1 MLIARKSNILL
12 ISFVCIL
19 LFNLIAS
26 RMNTSNIE
34 ASNAQLVEKQNASIS
49 FLDLKYS
56 LKSLQEIA
64 LNIALFGEEKV
75 LKDLRKEK
83 NIYVN
88 IVKRIEK
95 TSLNTQEQRE
105 LKQIKKRF
113 VTYFESLKT
122 MSQAGII
129 KAQSLVL
136 ENKYSEIYN
145 MAIQNL
151 KDELSLLDV
160 LNPSEVNKINNSII
174 QTQEVISEAID
185 LSDSDGIEIIKIR
198 FLKKIRKIKKNV
210 LFGKEKIQTIEDFYI
225 EFFDAGLKM
234 ANASILVS
242 KNNQKVKESF
252 LTVKNISLEYEK
264 NISNIASNLLK
275 ELKYLSKQ
283 NKQSI
288 KSMEYIS
295 MISVLLIALGVVF
308 LYISLKSIVR
318 SLEKFQ
324 GGLMGFF
331 KYLNK
336 EEEQAPLLEEKGKDE
351 IALMSVLVNENIL
364 KTQNIIRSDAAFIE
378 DVKRVV
384 KSVQGGLLVEKIEKT
399 SQNEALEELKVIFN
413 EMLEEIKN
421 KVTDDINQLD
431 LAFNKFNA
439 LDFTY
444 RIKDAKG
451 NTSLGLNNL
460 ANTINA
466 MLYSNKKI
474 GMTLQKS
481 SQILL
486 GNVDSLNN
494 ASITTAASLEETA
507 DALEEITAAMI
518 NNSTNINKMSSYSQK
533 LLLSSTEGKT
543 LAYETSNAMNDINT
557 QVSDINEAIGII
569 DQIAF
574 QTNIL
579 SLNAAVEAAT
589 AGEAG
594 KGFAVV
600 AQEVRNLAT
609 RSAEAANEIKA
620 LVEKATKKAQE
631 GKKISGKMIDGYDS
645 LSKNVSLNAD
655 IIEEIVLTT
664 KEQQGG
670 IEQINDAISKLD
682 LQTQNNA
689 IVASKT
695 KSIANDTY
703 EVAVSIVKDANGKNF
718 IGKDELN

>member
-19 LFNLIAS
+19 VFNLLAS

-113 VTYFESLKT
+113 VTYFEALKT

-336 EEEQAPLLEEKGKDE
+336 EEEQAPLLEDKGKDE

-460 ANTINA
+460 ANTINT

-507 DALEEITAAMI
+507 AALEEITAAMI
-518 NNSTNINKMSSYSQK
+518 NNAANVNKMSSYSQK

-689 IVASKT
+689 TVASKT

>member
-1 MLIARKSNILL
+1 
-12 ISFVCIL
+12 
-19 LFNLIAS
+19 
-26 RMNTSNIE
+26 
-34 ASNAQLVEKQNASIS
+34 
-49 FLDLKYS
+49 
-56 LKSLQEIA
+56 
-64 LNIALFGEEKV
+64 
-75 LKDLRKEK
+75 
-83 NIYVN
+83 
-88 IVKRIEK
+88 
-95 TSLNTQEQRE
+95 
-105 LKQIKKRF
+105 
-113 VTYFESLKT
+113 
-122 MSQAGII
+122 
-129 KAQSLVL
+129 
-136 ENKYSEIYN
+136 
-145 MAIQNL
+145 
-151 KDELSLLDV
+151 
-160 LNPSEVNKINNSII
+160 
-174 QTQEVISEAID
+174 
-185 LSDSDGIEIIKIR
+185 
-198 FLKKIRKIKKNV
+198 
-210 LFGKEKIQTIEDFYI
+210 
-225 EFFDAGLKM
+225 
-234 ANASILVS
+234 
-242 KNNQKVKESF
+242 
-252 LTVKNISLEYEK
+252 
-264 NISNIASNLLK
+264 
-275 ELKYLSKQ
+275 
-283 NKQSI
+283 
-288 KSMEYIS
+288 
-295 MISVLLIALGVVF
+295 
-308 LYISLKSIVR
+308 
-318 SLEKFQ
+318 
-324 GGLMGFF
+324 
-331 KYLNK
+331 
-336 EEEQAPLLEEKGKDE
+336 
-351 IALMSVLVNENIL
+351 
-364 KTQNIIRSDAAFIE
+364 
-378 DVKRVV
+378 
-384 KSVQGGLLVEKIEKT
+384 
-399 SQNEALEELKVIFN
+399 
-413 EMLEEIKN
+413 
-421 KVTDDINQLD
+421 
-431 LAFNKFNA
+431 
-439 LDFTY
+439 
-444 RIKDAKG
+444 
-451 NTSLGLNNL
+451 
-460 ANTINA
+460 
-466 MLYSNKKI
+466 
-474 GMTLQKS
+474 MTLQKS

-507 DALEEITAAMI
+507 AALEEITAAMI

-689 IVASKT
+689 TVASKT

>member
-113 VTYFESLKT
+113 VTYFEALKT

-336 EEEQAPLLEEKGKDE
+336 EEEQAPLLEDKGKDE

-460 ANTINA
+460 ANTINT

-507 DALEEITAAMI
+507 AALEEITAAMI

-533 LLLSSTEGKT
+533 LLLSSTEGKN

-689 IVASKT
+689 TVASKT

>member
-105 LKQIKKRF
+105 LRQIKKRF
-113 VTYFESLKT
+113 VTYFEALKT

-336 EEEQAPLLEEKGKDE
+336 EEEQAPLLEDKGKDE

-460 ANTINA
+460 ANTINT

-507 DALEEITAAMI
+507 AALEEITAAMI

-689 IVASKT
+689 TVASKT

>member
-336 EEEQAPLLEEKGKDE
+336 EEEQAPLLEDKGKDE

-507 DALEEITAAMI
+507 AALEEITAAMI

>member
-507 DALEEITAAMI
+507 AALEEITAAMI

>member
-113 VTYFESLKT
+113 VTYFEALKT

-336 EEEQAPLLEEKGKDE
+336 EEEQAPLLEDKGKDE

-460 ANTINA
+460 ANTINT

-507 DALEEITAAMI
+507 AALEEITAAMI

-689 IVASKT
+689 TVASKT

>member
-64 LNIALFGEEKV
+64 LNIALFGEEKG
-75 LKDLRKEK
+75 LKDLSKEK
-83 NIYVN
+83 KSYVN
-88 IVKRIEK
+88 IVKRIEN
-95 TSLNTQEQRE
+95 TSLNTQEQIE
-105 LKQIKKRF
+105 LKQIKIRF
-113 VTYFESLKT
+113 VTYFEALGT

-136 ENKYSEIYN
+136 EKKYSEIYN

-275 ELKYLSKQ
+275 ELEYLSKQ

-336 EEEQAPLLEEKGKDE
+336 EEEQAVLLEDKGKDE
-351 IALMSVLVNENIL
+351 IALMSVLVNENIR
-364 KTQNIIRSDAAFIE
+364 KTQNMLRSDAAFIE

-384 KSVQGGLLVEKIEKT
+384 TSVKGGLLVEKIEKT

-439 LDFTY
+439 LDFTHK
-444 RIKDAKG
+444 IKDAKG
-451 NTSLGLNNL
+451 KTSLGLNNL
-460 ANTINA
+460 ANTINT

-507 DALEEITAAMI
+507 AALEEITAAMI
-518 NNSTNINKMSSYSQK
+518 NNAANVNKMSSYSQK
-533 LLLSSTEGKT
+533 LLLSSTEGKN

-620 LVEKATKKAQE
+620 LVEKATMKAQE

-645 LSKNVSLNAD
+645 LSKNVSLNAN

-664 KEQQGG
+664 KEQQSG

-689 IVASKT
+689 TVASKT